1 MSNTGTKESFLKRK
15 NVEIS
20 FKRYG
25 IDAMGAMAL
34 GLFASL
40 LIGTIFQTIAENVG
54 AAGLMSTLS
63 GLSGDDLSV
72 QVASLDG
79 VDSVCWIL
87 YRIGTYATA
96 VTGAAMAVA
105 IGHALD
111 APPLVLFSLCAVGQ
125 ATNTLGGSG
134 GPLAVLFVAIIAC
147 EFGKLVSKETKIDI
161 LVTPAVTI
169 VIGTLC
175 AMVLAPIFRTICDAL
190 GTFIGWATNLQPFLM
205 GIVISTVVGIVLTLP
220 ISSAAI
226 CAAIGIS
233 GGAVLAALGDG
244 TVSIE
249 VWNGLALAGGAA
261 TVGCCTHMLGF
272 ATLSYPENGIG
283 GFVAQGIGTSMLQV
297 PNLMK
302 KPVLWLPPVITSAI
316 LGPIVTC
323 VFQLRNNG
331 AAISSG
337 MGTSG
342 LVGPIG
348 IITGWGNMP
357 EGYAAGVKDWIG
369 LILLCF
375 VLPIVLNWF
384 IGKFMRAKGLI
395 KEGDLKIDLG

>member
-1 MSNTGTKESFLKRK
+1 METKQSFLKRK

-40 LIGTIFQTIAENVG
+40 LIGTIIKTLAENICTP
-54 AAGLMSTLS
+54 GLMVTLN
-63 GLSGDDLSV
+63 GLQPEELAK
-72 QVASLDG
+72 QVASLSG
-79 VDSVCWIL
+79 YEHMCWML
-87 YRIGTYATA
+87 YQIGGFATA

-105 IGHALD
+105 IGNALQ

-125 ATNTLGGSG
+125 ATNELGGSG

-147 EFGKLVSKETKIDI
+147 EVGKLVSKETKVDI
-161 LVTPAVTI
+161 IVTPAVTI
-169 VIGTLC
+169 IVGMIFAFLLC
-175 AMVLAPIFRTICDAL
+175 PVFKYVCSQL
-190 GTFIGWATNLQPFLM
+190 GVFIGWATNLQPFLM
-205 GIVISTVVGIVLTLP
+205 GVVISTVVGICLTLP

-226 CAAIGIS
+226 CAAMGIS
-233 GGAVLAALGDG
+233 GGAVLAGLADG
-244 TVSIE
+244 TATME

-261 TVGCCTHMLGF
+261 TIGCCTHMLGF
-272 ATLSYPENGIG
+272 ATISYKDNGLG
-283 GFVAQGIGTSMLQV
+283 GFVAQGLGTSMLQV

-302 KPVLWLPPVITSAI
+302 KPVLWLPPVIVSAI
-316 LGPIVTC
+316 LGPIGTC
-323 VFQLRNNG
+323 VFHLRNNG
-331 AAISSG
+331 AAVTSG

-348 IITGWGNMP
+348 IITGWTKMP
-357 EGYAAGVKDWIG
+357 EGISVTAIDWLG

-375 VLPIVLNWF
+375 VLPILLTGL
-384 IGKFMRAKGLI
+384 IGWFMRKKGI
-395 KEGDLKIDLG
+395 IQDGDLKIDLG